1 MLKLL
6 KTLKRVALRVAA
18 MAAPLAIAG
27 VAGAAAASDLQV
39 SAYTWAPNPV
49 ANGARATF
57 TLRATNN
64 GPDPVNDAVVTIA
77 VPSHFSVAAGTFPAY
92 CSLSGA
98 VGGQTLTC
106 AMPPMAG
113 GDASVVFSADATS
126 AGSRT
131 TTASISSLTNVD
143 GNTGND
149 SLTVSPAVREGAD
162 LSVVKDDG
170 EPDNSIPAGGILTYT
185 LQARN
190 AGPDATAA
198 IRVTDNLP
206 AANNFEFISAAGSDW
221 TCNRSGLTVAC
232 NYNGAAL
239 IGDLPPITI
248 KGRVL
253 ATGGTITN
261 NAFAGLTS
269 LLVLDPNTTNDVA
282 TPVVTTI
289 EPGSDLSAEKTMPA
303 TIVLGDSADITL
315 KIRNVG
321 PTTVD
326 GAVIVDQIA
335 PEFEI
340 LTPLPAGCGVAG
352 QAVSCTAGVLTTGQ
366 VQTFV
371 IPVRSLAVTSG
382 GAVNSATVTSPAGIT
397 DPIPDNNTANAGY
410 SIVAPNADLRT
421 RKVKGPN
428 PVEAGEVMTS
438 TITVRNLGP
447 SVLNYDAANP
457 LRIVDTVTADETYV
471 SAAAPWVCSQ
481 AGLEITC
488 ELSGPG
494 SLAVGADAVLSLRTL
509 AGMGADLNLTNTACT
524 AAGALPG
531 DLNGGN
537 NCASAISRSTPN
549 EADLAI
555 VKEVSLSATGPWTQA
570 PALSVPFNTQD
581 FYIRFTV
588 SNLSGQIART
598 VVVTDVL
605 PNFINDAGNGFVTGF
620 NLESASQGAP
630 AYSASNGRI
639 SWTVSD
645 LDVGDSET
653 AIVRISRPVESGLF
667 DNVAVVTSPDTTEDP
682 TTLANN
688 QSTASYDIAPITDIT
703 LNAKTVSPNPAKV
716 GVLATYSIS
725 VRGLGPNPASN
736 VVVEDTIDTTRFELV
751 GQPSTT
757 KGGVT
762 CVKNDATGAI
772 TCPMGTIS
780 RGQTYQISQQV
791 RARFPFGGA
800 TSGFPIDHVNTATVT
815 TSTNETN
822 AANNSVALTHPV
834 LAPTMD
840 LAITKEE
847 PSAEFDPMPFGSEL
861 VYDLRAS
868 NYGPSRAGNVVVTDI
883 PAAPA
888 GYTMALSRFEVNPVG
903 ADGGLTLYTPPAPNC
918 VTVAGGQ
925 IECRL
930 HDSDPSQNFL
940 DEEGQVIFRLFMAVT
955 GAPPTGPMTFSNGAE
970 IVSLEQDNTTVSQ
983 ADSQLAN
990 NTAVQTTTVIPATDL
1005 EVVSKTRVT
1014 PSPVQINQPVEYRIV
1029 VRNNGVSPTTQV
1041 RVSDQLP
1048 WGWTRV
1054 NVAGQYEESFTVAGA
1069 ASVSNMTCSGAN
1081 KITCVLDGDF
1091 PAGMG
1096 DTVTLTLF
1104 AKAAH
1109 PFAGALNTNL
1119 TNTAEI
1125 KPGLDGSG
1133 KEISRDTNPANN
1145 TKTETTQ
1152 VTTSSIKG
1160 TVYRDDNRNDAIDA
1174 NEGMTGVTL
1183 TLSGTDV
1190 FGNAIANRT
1199 TATTAGGAFTF
1210 DRLPAGTYQIVETQP
1225 SGTFDRNETA
1235 GTAGGDVNNAAYGSG
1250 ASSNTISNIVLPA
1263 TTEATGYVFQEVSA
1277 AKVSGYVYRD
1287 LNNNGVREGGSG
1299 ETGFAPAAFA
1309 STPHIRLTGTDYA
1322 GGAVNLTANVN
1333 ATGFYEFASVPPSN
1347 GADAYIVTQLV
1358 QPNGASDGKDANGAL
1373 VIANSSGRTAPE
1385 GFDIGA
1391 VAPGADL
1398 TERNFGELPTSLL
1411 SGMVF
1416 LDPNADAIRSAGE
1429 TTGLAGA
1436 GIRLTGLNDLNE
1448 TIDCL
1453 ITTTATGLYSFPNAA
1468 SATPTCQ
1475 VLRPGVY
1482 ALEITP
1488 AAGLTHTGAFI
1499 GTSGGDSGGQSGANT
1514 AAPGEANKIVA
1525 VIVVTAGSSSINY
1538 DFGASGQGLSGYV
1551 YVDNNDTGVRDAG
1564 EAGIP
1569 GVSVTLSGT
1578 TANGQN
1584 VCDLISCTVTTD
1596 AAGAFILLS
1605 VPGSDATGYTLT
1617 QQAQTAAPLSNYT
1630 DGKDA
1635 AGVVGGVVRGAA
1647 ADDVISGIVLNA
1659 GELGSNYAFGELAG
1673 SLAGLVYVD
1682 GNDDG
1687 VRQAGELGLGG
1698 VEIILSGT
1706 TADGQDICA
1715 WRAALDPSQTCTVTT
1730 KADGSYVFDNLP
1742 KGTYALTETQPSAY
1756 ADGREAAGSAGGSV
1770 NNGVFDG
1777 TAAANT
1783 IGGIAL
1789 GAGVDATDYVFG
1801 ERAVVISGTVFKDP
1815 QRDGVNGGGEPPLA
1829 GVTIELV
1836 QNGVVIATTT
1846 TGPDGTY
1853 TFIDLPAGDYTVREV
1868 QPDGYGSSS
1877 PNEVSVNLTPGQTQ
1891 TVDFA
1896 DTVSSIAGHVFVDS
1910 NNDGVRQA
1918 GEAPIAGVVVT
1929 LTGTDAAGGAVNRTA
1944 TTNASGEW
1952 IIDDLLAGTYVV
1964 VETQPANYS
1973 DGLDSAGS
1981 VGGVVTTPGDQISDI
1996 VLPEAT
2002 DAIDYAFGERG
2013 QGVSGNVYVD
2023 VDLNGVND
2031 GGDRPLANVV
2041 VELRTASG
2049 DLVATTTTG
2058 PDGSYSFGDVPAG
2071 DYVVIETQ
2079 PAGYGEG
2086 PEHPTN
2092 RVPVTVV
2099 TDEKTAPINFGE
2111 RTGSLSGLV
2120 YNDTNN
2126 NGVRDANEPVIG
2138 GVTVVLTGTDARGE
2152 AVTRTVVT
2160 GPDGSYRFTDLPGG
2174 TYTVTETQPDGY
2186 DDGLDTPGT
2195 SGGASDG
2202 GDAITGIVLA
2212 PAAEATGY
2220 LFGERGDEAQIS
2232 GSVWMDSDHDRARGG
2247 GEAPQAGW
2255 TVELFLG
2262 DVLISTTQTGADGGY
2277 AFTGVAP
2284 GSGYGV
2290 RFRHPDNNVVYG
2302 GARPNETGASFVDG
2316 VTSASNA
2323 GGATLKDREL
2333 TGITLTPGAG
2343 VTQQS
2348 LPLDPWGVVY
2358 DAVRRTAIPGAT
2370 VQITGPAGFDPAL
2383 HLLGGTGNVRQ
2394 VTDALGLYQFQL
2406 MASAPAGAYSLSVTP
2421 PNGTYNPN
2429 QPSTIIPPCAGP
2441 LTVNATPDPLLV
2453 STSNGPPPLGT
2464 ADGCLTGVM
2473 TTGYVLSF
2481 NMTPG
2486 VSANI
2491 VNNNIPLDPILEGAI
2506 EVTKTTPIV
2515 NVVRGGLVPYVITAR
2530 NTLAG
2535 TLTGLTLT
2543 DRVPAG
2549 FRYRESSARIDGV
2562 AVEPIQN
2569 GRLLTWNDLTFAA
2582 GETKRL
2588 ELILVVG
2595 SGVVEGEHTNVAFAV
2610 NPIVD
2615 QVISNLAEATVR
2627 MIPDPD
2633 FDCTDI
2639 LGKVFDDRNG
2649 NGVQD
2654 DGEPGL
2660 PGVRLATARGLLITT
2675 DAEGRYHITCPMI
2688 PNEDRGSNF
2697 IVKLDDRTLPTGY
2710 RVTSGN
2716 PETVRL
2722 TRGKFARLN
2731 FGAGLHRVVRLDLNG
2746 EAFDGEALRPEFE
2759 QQFEGL
2765 IATLAERPSVLRL
2778 TYAAQGE
2785 SADLIKDRV
2794 AQVRRRL
2801 QDRWNDERG
2810 RYRLV
2815 IEEET
2820 VVLST
2825 PHEGGVQ

>member
-1 MLKLL
+1 MLNLL
-6 KTLKRVALRVAA
+6 KSFKRLALRAVR
-18 MAAPLAIAG
+18 MAAPLAIVG

-39 SAYTWAPNPV
+39 SSYTWSPNPV

-57 TLRATNN
+57 TVRATNN

-77 VPSHFSVAAGTFPAY
+77 VPSHFSVAAGTFPAD

-98 VGGQTLTC
+98 VGAQTLTC

-113 GDASVVFSADATS
+113 GDASIVFSADAIS

-131 TTASISSLTNVD
+131 TTASISSPTNVD
-143 GNTGND
+143 ANPANN
-149 SLTVSPAVREGAD
+149 SLPVSPAVREGAD
-162 LSVVKDDG
+162 MSVVKDDG
-170 EPDNSIPAGGILTYT
+170 EPDDSIPAGGILTYT
-185 LQARN
+185 LQAKN

-206 AANNFEFISAAGSDW
+206 AASNFEFISAAGSDW
-221 TCNRSGLTVAC
+221 TCNRSGVTVAC

-248 KGRVL
+248 KGKVL

-261 NAFAGLTS
+261 NAFVGLTS
-269 LLVLDPNTTNDVA
+269 PLVLDPNTANDVA
-282 TPVVTTI
+282 TPVVTMI
-289 EPGSDLSAEKTMPA
+289 EPGADLSAQKAMPA
-303 TIVLGDSADITL
+303 TIILGDSADITL
-315 KIRNVG
+315 TIRNAG
-321 PTTVD
+321 PLTVD
-326 GAVIVDQIA
+326 GAVIVDEIA

-340 LTPLPAGCGVAG
+340 LTPLPGGCAAVG
-352 QAVSCTAGVLTTGQ
+352 QTVTCTAGSLSTGQ
-366 VQTFV
+366 TKPFV
-371 IPVRSLAVTSG
+371 ISVRSLAVTSG
-382 GAVNSATVTSPAGIT
+382 SVVNSATVTSPAGIT
-397 DPIPDNNTANAGY
+397 DPIADNNTANASY
-410 SIVAPNADLRT
+410 SIVEPNADLRVS
-421 RKVKGPN
+421 KSKGPN

-447 SVLNYDAANP
+447 SVLTYDAANP
-457 LRIVDTVTADETYV
+457 LRIVDTVTDDESFV
-471 SAAAPWVCSQ
+471 SADAPWTCTWNKP
-481 AGLEITC
+481 EIAC
-488 ELSGPG
+488 ELAGPG
-494 SLAVGADAVLSLRTL
+494 SLAVGADAVLTLKTL
-509 AGMGADLNLTNTACT
+509 AGMGADLNLSNTACT

-531 DLNGGN
+531 DLDAVN
-537 NCASAISRSTPN
+537 NCASATSRSTPN

-555 VKEVSLSATGPWTQA
+555 VKEVSLDPADPDSWTQA
-570 PALSVPFNTQD
+570 GLSVPHDTQQ

-598 VVVTDVL
+598 VVVTDDL
-605 PNFINDAGNGFVTGF
+605 PNFINDNGFVTGF
-620 NLESASQGAP
+620 NLESASKGTP
-630 AYSASNGRI
+630 SYSASNGKI
-639 SWTVSD
+639 SWTLSD
-645 LDVGDSET
+645 LNVGDSET
-653 AIVRISRPVESGLF
+653 AVVRISRPVESGLF
-667 DNVAVVTSPDTTEDP
+667 DNVAEVSSPDTTENP
-682 TTLANN
+682 AALANN
-688 QSTASYDIAPITDIT
+688 TSTASYDIAPITDIT
-703 LNAKTVSPNPAKV
+703 LNAKTISPDPAKV

-725 VRGLGPNPASN
+725 VRGLGPNPAAG
-736 VVVEDTIDTTRFELV
+736 VVVEDTIDPTRFELV

-757 KGGVT
+757 KSGVT
-762 CVKNDATGAI
+762 CVKNDVTGKI
-772 TCPMGTIS
+772 SCPMGTIN

-800 TSGFPIDHVNTATVT
+800 ISGFPINHVNTATVT
-815 TSTNETN
+815 TTTDETD
-822 AANNSVALTHPV
+822 ATNNSVDLTHAV

-868 NYGPSRAGNVVVTDI
+868 NFGPSRAGNVVVTDI
-883 PAAPA
+883 PNPPA
-888 GYTMALSRFEVNPVG
+888 GYTMAMSRFEVNPVG
-903 ADGGLTLYTPPAPNC
+903 ADGGLTLYTPPAPTC
-918 VTVAGGQ
+918 VTVAGGK

-930 HDSDPSQNFL
+930 HASDTTRNYL
-940 DEEGQVIFRLFMAVT
+940 DESSQVIFRLHMAVT
-955 GAPPTGPMTFSNGAE
+955 GAAPTGPMTFSNGAE

-983 ADSQLAN
+983 ADAQLDN
-990 NTAVQTTTVIPATDL
+990 NTAVQTTTVLPSTDL

-1048 WGWTRV
+1048 AGWARV
-1054 NVAGQYEESFTVAGA
+1054 YVAGTYQESVTVAGA

-1091 PAGMG
+1091 PAGAG
-1096 DTVTLTLF
+1096 NTVTLTMF

-1152 VTTSSIKG
+1152 VAQSSIAG
-1160 TVYRDDNRNDAIDA
+1160 TVYRDDDRDDVIDTG
-1174 NEGMTGVTL
+1174 EGMADVRL
-1183 TLSGTDV
+1183 TLSGTDA
-1190 FGNAIANRT
+1190 FGNAISRT
-1199 TATTAGGAFTF
+1199 TDTVAGGVFTF
-1210 DRLPAGTYQIVETQP
+1210 DRLPAGAYQIVETQP
-1225 SGTFDRNETA
+1225 AGTFDRNETA
-1235 GTAGGDVNNAAYGSG
+1235 GSAGGTVNNAAYGSG
-1250 ASSNTISNIVLPA
+1250 APTNTIANIALPA
-1263 TTEATGYVFQEVSA
+1263 ATAATGYVFQEVSA

-1287 LNNNGVREGGSG
+1287 LNNNGLREAGAG
-1299 ETGFAPAAFA
+1299 ETGFAASAFA

-1322 GGAVNLTANVN
+1322 GGAVNLTDNVN
-1333 ATGFYEFASVPPSN
+1333 GSGFYEFASVPPSN
-1347 GADAYIVTQLV
+1347 GTAYTVTQLV
-1358 QPNGASDGKDANGAL
+1358 QPIGASDGKDANGAA
-1373 VIANSSGRTAPE
+1373 VIPNSSGRAAPE

-1398 TERNFGELPTSLL
+1398 TERNFGELPTSTL

-1416 LDPNADAIRSAGE
+1416 LDPNADAVRGAGE
-1429 TTGLAGA
+1429 TTGLSGA
-1436 GIRLTGLNDLNE
+1436 GVRLTGLNDLNE

-1453 ITTTATGLYSFPNAA
+1453 ITTTATGLYSFPIAG
-1468 SATPTCQ
+1468 SATPSCQ

-1499 GTSGGDSGGQSGANT
+1499 GSSGGDSGSQSGADT
-1514 AAPGEANKIVA
+1514 AAPGAGNTTVTAIA
-1525 VIVVTAGSSSINY
+1525 VVAGSSSSNY

-1551 YVDNNDTGVRDAG
+1551 YVDSNDTGVRDAS

-1578 TANGQN
+1578 TANGQD
-1584 VCDLISCTVTTD
+1584 VCTLINCTAVTD
-1596 AAGAFILLS
+1596 AAGAFMLLS

-1617 QQAQTAAPLSNYT
+1617 QQSQTAAPLSNYS

-1635 AGVVGGVVRGAA
+1635 AGLVGGVVRGTAA
-1647 ADDVISGIVLNA
+1647 NDVISGIVLNT

-1687 VRQAGELGLGG
+1687 VRQPTEPGLDGI
-1698 VEIILSGT
+1698 VITLSGT

-1715 WRAALDPSQTCTVTT
+1715 WRAALDPSLTCTVTT
-1730 KADGSYVFDNLP
+1730 KADGTYGFDNLP

-1770 NNGVFDG
+1770 NNGVFDS
-1777 TAAANT
+1777 TAAANAIT
-1783 IGGIAL
+1783 AINL
-1789 GAGVDATDYVFG
+1789 EAGENGTDYVFG

-1846 TGPDGTY
+1846 TGPDGSY
-1853 TFIDLPAGDYTVREV
+1853 SFIDLPAGDYTVREV

-1910 NNDGVRQA
+1910 NNDGVRQP
-1918 GEAPIAGVVVT
+1918 GEAPIAGVLVT
-1929 LTGTDAAGGAVNRTA
+1929 LTGTDAAGGAVTRTA

-1952 IIDDLLAGTYVV
+1952 VIDDLLAGTYVV
-1964 VETQPANYS
+1964 AETQPANYS

-1981 VGGVVTTPGDQISDI
+1981 AGGDMATPGDRISNI
-1996 VLPEAT
+1996 VLPVAT

-2023 VDLNGVND
+2023 VDLNGQND
-2031 GGDRPLANVV
+2031 GDDRPLANVV

-2195 SGGASDG
+2195 SGGVSDG
-2202 GDAITGIVLA
+2202 GDAITGIILA
-2212 PAAEATGY
+2212 PAADVTGY

-2262 DVLISTTQTGADGGY
+2262 DVLISTTRTGADGGY

-2290 RFRHPDNNVVYG
+2290 RFRHPDNNAVYG
-2302 GARPNETGASFVDG
+2302 GGRPNETGASFVDG

-2323 GGATLKDREL
+2323 GGATLKAREL

-2358 DAVRRTAIPGAT
+2358 DSVRRTAIPGAT

-2394 VTDALGLYQFQL
+2394 ITDALGMYQFQL

-2464 ADGCLTGVM
+2464 AEGCLTGVM
-2473 TTGYVLSF
+2473 TTGYVLNF
-2481 NMTPG
+2481 NLTPG
-2486 VSANI
+2486 VSANV

-2506 EVTKTTPIV
+2506 EVTKTTPMV

-2731 FGAGLHRVVRLDLNG
+2731 FGASLHRVVRLDLNG
-2746 EAFDGEALRPEFE
+2746 EAFDGEVLREEFE

-2778 TYAAQGE
+2778 AYASQGE

-2815 IEEET
+2815 VEEET

>member
-1 MLKLL
+1 MLNLL
-6 KTLKRVALRVAA
+6 KSLQRLALRVARLS
-18 MAAPLAIAG
+18 APLVVVGVAG
-27 VAGAAAASDLQV
+27 VAAAADLQV
-39 SAYTWAPNPV
+39 SSYSWEPDPV
-49 ANGARATF
+49 ANGAQADF
-57 TLRATNN
+57 TIRVSNN
-64 GPDPVNDAVVTIA
+64 DLDLISDAVVTVA
-77 VPSHFSVAAGTFPAY
+77 VPANFTVLAASLPAY
-92 CSLSGA
+92 CTLSGA
-98 VGGQTLTC
+98 PGGQTLKC
-106 AMPPMAG
+106 DLPALPG
-113 GDASVVFSADATS
+113 GDFNIRYSGTAT
-126 AGSRT
+126 ATGSRSS
-131 TTASISSLTNVD
+131 TATISSATNVD
-143 GNTGND
+143 LNPGND
-149 SLTVSPAVREGAD
+149 SLTVAPAVQSGAD
-162 LSVVKDDG
+162 LSVAKTDN
-170 EPDNSIPAGGILTYT
+170 EPDHSIPGGGILTYT
-185 LQARN
+185 LTALN

-198 IRVTDNLP
+198 IRLTDNLP
-206 AANNFEFISAAGSDW
+206 AASDFDFISAAGSDW
-221 TCNRSGLTVAC
+221 TCAHVAATVVC
-232 NYNGAAL
+232 NYGGTALTGA
-239 IGDLPPITI
+239 LPPITI

-253 ATGGTITN
+253 ASGGTITN
-261 NAFAGLTS
+261 NAFVGLTS
-269 LLVLDPNTTNDVA
+269 PTVLDPDGSNNAAV
-282 TPVVTTI
+282 PVVTTI
-289 EPGSDLSAEKTMPA
+289 EPGADLAAGKAMPA
-303 TIVLGDSADITL
+303 TIIQGDDVDIELT
-315 KIRNVG
+315 IRNTG
-321 PTTVD
+321 PLTVA
-326 GAVIVDQIA
+326 GAVIVDTIA

-340 LTPLPAGCGVAG
+340 LTPLPAGCLASG
-352 QAVSCTAGVLTTGQ
+352 QTVSCTANSLSTGQ
-366 VQTFV
+366 TQMFPIRVT
-371 IPVRSLAVTSG
+371 AVAPTAG
-382 GAVNSATVTSPAGIT
+382 NAINSATVTAPAGVT
-397 DPIPDNNTANAGY
+397 DPTVDNNTANTSY
-410 SIVAPNADLRT
+410 RIVEPNSDLRT

-428 PVEAGEVMTS
+428 PVEAGQEMTS
-438 TITVRNLGP
+438 TITIRNLGP
-447 SVLNYDAANP
+447 SILNYDAANP

-471 SAAAPWVCSQ
+471 SAAAPWACAQV
-481 AGLEITC
+481 GLEITC
-488 ELSGPG
+488 ELVGPG
-494 SLAVGADAVLSLRTL
+494 SLAVGADAVLSLKTV
-509 AGMGADLNLTNTACT
+509 AGAGIDLSLTNTACT
-524 AAGALPG
+524 AFGALPG
-531 DLNGGN
+531 DLNAAN
-537 NCASAISRSTPN
+537 NCASATSRSTPN
-549 EADLAI
+549 EADLEI
-555 VKEVSLSATGPWTQA
+555 VKEVSLDSAGPWTQT
-570 PALSVPFNTQD
+570 PALAITTD
-581 FYIRFTV
+581 DAAFYLRFTV
-588 SNLSGQIART
+588 RNLGGDTART
-598 VVVTDVL
+598 VVVTDDL
-605 PNFINDAGNGFVTGF
+605 PNFINDAANGFTTGF
-620 NLESASQGAP
+620 VVESASQGTP

-639 SWTVSD
+639 SWTVTD
-645 LDVGDSET
+645 LAAGDAET
-653 AIVRISRPVESGLF
+653 AIVRINRPVESGAF
-667 DNVAVVTSPDTTEDP
+667 DNTAEVMSPDTTEFN
-682 TTLANN
+682 LANN
-688 QSTASYDIAPITDIT
+688 RSTASYDIAPITDIT
-703 LNAKTVSPNPAKV
+703 LNAKSISPNPAQV
-716 GVLATYSIS
+716 GVVATYTIG
-725 VRGLGPNPASN
+725 VRGLGPNPAAS
-736 VVVEDTIDTTRFELV
+736 VVVTDVIDPARFELV
-751 GQPSTT
+751 GQPTTT
-757 KGGVT
+757 KGGAT
-762 CVKNDATGAI
+762 CTRTDATGTISCA
-772 TCPMGTIS
+772 MGTIN
-780 RGQTYQISQQV
+780 RGQTYQINQQV

-800 TSGFPIDHVNTATVT
+800 TNGFPFDHTNTATVT
-815 TSTNETN
+815 TSTTETN
-822 AANNSVALTHPV
+822 GANNSVGLTHQV
-834 LAPTMD
+834 IAPAMD

-847 PSAEFDPMPFGSEL
+847 PSAAYDPMPFGSGL

-868 NYGPSRAGNVVVTDI
+868 NFGPSRAGNVVITDI
-883 PAAPA
+883 PAPPA
-888 GYTMALSRFEVNPVG
+888 GYAMALDRIEVNPVG
-903 ADGGLTLYTPPAPNC
+903 ANGGLTLYTPPSPAC
-918 VTVAGGQ
+918 VTVAGGR

-930 HDSDPSQNFL
+930 HSSDPALNYL
-940 DEEGQVIFRLFMAVT
+940 DERHQVVFRLFMTAT
-955 GAPPTGPMTFSNGAE
+955 GAAPTNSMTFSNGAQ
-970 IVSLEQDNTTVSQ
+970 IVSLEQDNTTVNQ
-983 ADSQLAN
+983 ADGELAN
-990 NTAVQTTTVIPATDL
+990 NSAIQTTTVIPATDL
-1005 EVVSKTRVT
+1005 EVVSKTRIT
-1014 PSPVQINQPVEYRIV
+1014 PSPVQINQPVQYSVV
-1029 VRNNGVSPTTQV
+1029 VRNNGVSPTTQM
-1041 RVSDQLP
+1041 RVTDALP
-1048 WGWTRV
+1048 AGWTRV
-1054 NVAGQYEESFTVAGA
+1054 ATGETFSVSGA
-1069 ASVSNMTCSGAN
+1069 ALVTAMTCSGTSS
-1081 KITCVLDGDF
+1081 ILCILDGDF
-1091 PAGMG
+1091 PAGAG
-1096 DTVTLTLF
+1096 NTVTLTLF
-1104 AKAAH
+1104 ARAAH
-1109 PFAGALNTNL
+1109 PFAGALDTDL
-1119 TNTAEI
+1119 TNTASI
-1125 KPGLDGSG
+1125 APGRDGAG

-1199 TATTAGGAFTF
+1199 TTTTAGGVFTF

-1235 GTAGGDVNNAAYGSG
+1235 GTAGGTVNNAAYGSG

-1333 ATGFYEFASVPPSN
+1333 ASGFYEFASVPPSN
-1347 GADAYIVTQLV
+1347 GADAYTVTQLV

-1499 GTSGGDSGGQSGANT
+1499 GTSGGDSGGQSGADT
-1514 AAPGEANKIVA
+1514 AAPGEANTTVTA
-1525 VIVVTAGSSSINY
+1525 IVVTAGSSSINY

-1569 GVSVTLSGT
+1569 GVRITLSGV
-1578 TANGQN
+1578 TANGQD
-1584 VCDLISCTVTTD
+1584 VCVLTNCTATTD
-1596 AAGAFILLS
+1596 AAGAFIFLS

-1647 ADDVISGIVLNA
+1647 ANDVISGIVLNT

-1687 VRQAGELGLGG
+1687 VRQAGEIGLGG
-1698 VEIILSGT
+1698 VEITLSGT

-1730 KADGSYVFDNLP
+1730 RADGSYVFDNLP
-1742 KGTYALTETQPSAY
+1742 KGTYALTEIQPSAY
-1756 ADGREAAGSAGGSV
+1756 ADGREAAGSAGGAV

-1815 QRDGVNGGGEPPLA
+1815 QRDGVNGGGEPPLG

-1877 PNEVSVNLTPGQTQ
+1877 PNEVSVNLTPGQIQ

-1918 GEAPIAGVVVT
+1918 GEAPIAGVLVT
-1929 LTGTDAAGGAVNRTA
+1929 LTGTDAAGDPVTRTA

-1952 IIDDLLAGTYVV
+1952 VIDDLLAGTYVL
-1964 VETQPANYS
+1964 VETQPTNYS

-1981 VGGVVTTPGDQISDI
+1981 VGGVVTTPGDQISGI

-2013 QGVSGNVYVD
+2013 QGVSGHIYVD
-2023 VDLNGVND
+2023 VDLNGQND

-2152 AVTRTVVT
+2152 AVTRSVVT

-2212 PAAEATGY
+2212 PAAEAMGY

-2290 RFRHPDNNVVYG
+2290 RFRHPDNNAVYG
-2302 GARPNETGASFVDG
+2302 GARPNETGAAFTDG

-2383 HLLGGTGNVRQ
+2383 HLLGGAGNARQ
-2394 VTDALGLYQFQL
+2394 ITDALGLYQFQL
-2406 MASAPAGAYSLSVTP
+2406 TASAPAGAYSLSVTP

-2441 LTVNATPDPLLV
+2441 LTVNATPDPLLI

-2473 TTGYVLSF
+2473 TTGYVL
-2481 NMTPG
+2481 NLNLTPG
-2486 VSANI
+2486 VSANV

-2506 EVTKTTPIV
+2506 EVTKTTPMV

-2595 SGVVEGEHTNVAFAV
+2595 SGVVEGEHTNVAYAV

-2731 FGAGLHRVVRLDLNG
+2731 FGASLHRVVRLDLNG
-2746 EAFDGEALRPEFE
+2746 EAFDGEVLREAFE

-2778 TYAAQGE
+2778 AYAAQGE

>member
-6 KTLKRVALRVAA
+6 KTLKRVALRAAA
-18 MAAPLAIAG
+18 MAAPLAIVG
-27 VAGAAAASDLQV
+27 MAGAAAASDLQV
-39 SAYTWAPNPV
+39 SAYTWSPNPV

-57 TLRATNN
+57 TVRTTNN
-64 GPDPVNDAVVTIA
+64 GPDPVEDAVVTIA
-77 VPSHFSVAAGTFPAY
+77 VPSHFSVATGTFPAY

-98 VGGQTLTC
+98 VGAQTLTC
-106 AMPPMAG
+106 AMPAMGG
-113 GDASVVFSADATS
+113 GDASIVFSADAIS
-126 AGSRT
+126 AGSQT
-131 TTASISSLTNVD
+131 TTAGISSPTNVD
-143 GNTGND
+143 ANPANN
-149 SLTVSPAVREGAD
+149 SLPVSPAVREGAD

-170 EPDNSIPAGGILTYT
+170 EPDDSIPAGGILTYT
-185 LQARN
+185 LNARN

-206 AANNFEFISAAGSDW
+206 ALSNFEFISAAGGDW
-221 TCNRSGLTVAC
+221 TCSRSGVTVTC

-248 KGRVL
+248 KGKVL

-261 NAFAGLTS
+261 NAFVGLTS
-269 LLVLDPNTTNDVA
+269 PLVLDPDTTNDVA
-282 TPVVTTI
+282 PPVVTTI
-289 EPGSDLSAEKTMPA
+289 EPGADLAAQKAMPP
-303 TIVLGDSADITL
+303 TIILGDNADITL
-315 KIRNVG
+315 TIRNTG
-321 PTTVD
+321 PLAVD

-352 QAVSCTAGVLTTGQ
+352 QAVTCTAGVLTTGQ
-366 VQTFV
+366 SQNFV

-382 GAVNSATVTSPAGIT
+382 SVVNSATVTSPAGIT
-397 DPIPDNNTANAGY
+397 DPIADNNTANASY

-421 RKVKGPN
+421 RKSKGPN

-447 SVLNYDAANP
+447 SVLTYDAANP
-457 LRIVDTVTADETYV
+457 LRVVDTVTADETYV
-471 SAAAPWVCSQ
+471 SADAPWACSQ
-481 AGLEITC
+481 VGLEITC
-488 ELSGPG
+488 ELAGPG
-494 SLAVGADAVLSLRTL
+494 SLAVGADVVLSLKTQ
-509 AGMGADLNLTNTACT
+509 AGTGADLNLSNTACT

-531 DLNGGN
+531 DLADGN
-537 NCASAISRSTPN
+537 NCASATSRSTPN

-555 VKEVSLSATGPWTQA
+555 VKEVSLNAAGPWTQT
-570 PALSVPFNTQD
+570 PALAVPHDTQQ
-581 FYIRFTV
+581 FYVRFTV

-598 VVVTDVL
+598 VVVTDDL

-620 NLESASQGAP
+620 NLESASKGAA
-630 AYSASNGRI
+630 AYTSSNGRI
-639 SWTVSD
+639 RWTLSD
-645 LDVGDSET
+645 LNVGDSET

-667 DNVAVVTSPDTTEDP
+667 NNVAEVSSPDTTEAN
-682 TTLANN
+682 LANN
-688 QSTASYDIAPITDIT
+688 TSTAGYDIAPITDIT

-716 GVLATYSIS
+716 SVLATYSIS

-736 VVVEDTIDTTRFELV
+736 VVVEDTIDPARFELV
-751 GQPSTT
+751 GPPSTT
-757 KGGVT
+757 KSGVT
-762 CVKNDATGAI
+762 CVKNDATGKI
-772 TCPMGTIS
+772 TCPMGVIN

-822 AANNSVALTHPV
+822 ATNNSVVLTHPV

-868 NYGPSRAGNVVVTDI
+868 NFGPSRAGNVVVTDI
-883 PAAPA
+883 PNPPA
-888 GYTMALSRFEVNPVG
+888 GYTMALSSYEVNPVG
-903 ADGGLTLYTPPAPNC
+903 ADSGLTLYTPPAPSC
-918 VTVAGGQ
+918 VTVAGGR

-930 HDSDPSQNFL
+930 HGGDTSRNYL
-940 DEEGQVIFRLFMAVT
+940 DESRQVIFRLHMSVA
-955 GAPPTGPMTFSNGAE
+955 GAAPTGPMTFSNGAE

-983 ADSQLAN
+983 ADAQLAN
-990 NTAVQTTTVIPATDL
+990 NTAVQTTTVLPSTDL

-1014 PSPVQINQPVEYRIV
+1014 ASPVQINQPVEYRIV
-1029 VRNNGVSPTTQV
+1029 VRNNGVSPTTRV

-1048 WGWTRV
+1048 AGWTRV
-1054 NVAGQYEESFTVAGA
+1054 HVAGQYEESFTVAGA
-1069 ASVSNMTCSGAN
+1069 ASVATMTCSGAN

-1091 PAGMG
+1091 PAGAG
-1096 DTVTLTLF
+1096 NTVTLTMF
-1104 AKAAH
+1104 AKAAY

-1125 KPGLDGSG
+1125 KPGLDGSN
-1133 KEISRDTNPANN
+1133 KEISRDTNPTNN

-1152 VTTSSIKG
+1152 VTQSSIAGK
-1160 TVYRDDNRNDAIDA
+1160 VYRDDNRNDVIDA
-1174 NEGMTGVTL
+1174 NEGMVGVTL

-1199 TATTAGGAFTF
+1199 ATTAAGGVFTF
-1210 DRLPAGTYQIVETQP
+1210 DRLPAGTYQLVETQP

-1235 GTAGGDVNNAAYGSG
+1235 GSEGGDVNNLAYGSG
-1250 ASSNTISNIVLPA
+1250 VATNTISNIVLPTGTA
-1263 TTEATGYVFQEVSA
+1263 ATGYVFQEVA
-1277 AKVSGYVYRD
+1277 AARVSGYVYRD
-1287 LNNNGVREGGSG
+1287 LNNNGLREAG
-1299 ETGFAPAAFA
+1299 ETGFAAADFA
-1309 STPHIRLTGTDYA
+1309 STPHVRLTGVDY
-1322 GGAVNLTANVN
+1322 GGTAVNLTASVD
-1333 ATGFYEFASVPPSN
+1333 ADGFYEFASVPPSN
-1347 GADAYIVTQLV
+1347 GAAYRVTQLV
-1358 QPNGASDGKDANGAL
+1358 QPNGASDGKDANGG
-1373 VIANSSGRTAPE
+1373 VVVANSSGRTAPE
-1385 GFDIGA
+1385 GFDIGT
-1391 VAPGADL
+1391 VAPAADL
-1398 TERNFGELPTSLL
+1398 TERNFGELPTSSL

-1416 LDPNADAIRSAGE
+1416 LDPNADAIRGAGE

-1436 GIRLTGLNDLNE
+1436 GIRLTGLNDMNE
-1448 TIDCL
+1448 TVDCL
-1453 ITTTATGLYSFPNAA
+1453 ITTTATGLYSFPIAGLAA
-1468 SATPTCQ
+1468 PACQ
-1475 VLRPGVY
+1475 VLRPGIY

-1499 GTSGGDSGGQSGANT
+1499 GSAGGEAGGQSGADT
-1514 AAPGEANKIVA
+1514 AAPGAGNTIVA
-1525 VIVVTAGSSSINY
+1525 VIVVTAGSTSLNY
-1538 DFGASGQGLSGYV
+1538 DFGATGQGLSGYV
-1551 YVDNNDTGVRDAG
+1551 YVDADDSGVRSPNEVGIAG
-1564 EAGIP
+1564 VE
-1569 GVSVTLSGT
+1569 VTLSGT

-1584 VCDLISCTVTTD
+1584 VCDLTDCTATTD
-1596 AAGAFILLS
+1596 AAGAFIFLS
-1605 VPGSDATGYTLT
+1605 VPGSDAAGYTLT
-1617 QQAQTAAPLSNYT
+1617 EQAQTLAPLTNFG

-1635 AGVVGGVVRGAA
+1635 AGQVGGVVVGAA
-1647 ADDVISGIVLNA
+1647 ANDVISGIVLGA
-1659 GELGSNYAFGELAG
+1659 RELGSNYAFGERAG
-1673 SLAGLVYVD
+1673 SLAGLVYID

-1687 VRQAGELGLGG
+1687 ARQAGELGLGG

-1730 KADGSYVFDNLP
+1730 KADGSYIFDNLP
-1742 KGTYALTETQPSAY
+1742 KGTYALTETQPGAY
-1756 ADGREAAGSAGGSV
+1756 ADGRETAGSASGTV
-1770 NNGVFDG
+1770 NNGLFDG
-1777 TAAANT
+1777 SAAANT
-1783 IGGIAL
+1783 ISNIVL
-1789 GAGVDATDYVFG
+1789 GAGVAGTDYVFG

-1846 TGPDGTY
+1846 TGPDGAY
-1853 TFIDLPAGDYTVREV
+1853 SFIDLPAGDYTVREV

-1910 NNDGVRQA
+1910 NNDGVRQP
-1918 GEAPIAGVVVT
+1918 GEAPIAGVLVT
-1929 LTGTDAAGGAVNRTA
+1929 LSGTDAAGGAVNRTA
-1944 TTNASGEW
+1944 TTNPSGEW
-1952 IIDDLLAGTYVV
+1952 VIDDLLAGTYVV

-1973 DGLDSAGS
+1973 DGPDSAGS
-1981 VGGVVTTPGDQISDI
+1981 VGGDVTTPGDRISNI

-2002 DAIDYAFGERG
+2002 DATDYAFGERG

-2031 GGDRPLANVV
+2031 GGDRPLANVT

-2138 GVTVVLTGTDARGE
+2138 GVTVILTGTDARGE
-2152 AVTRTVVT
+2152 AVTRSVVT

-2220 LFGERGDEAQIS
+2220 LFGERGADAAIS
-2232 GSVWMDSDHDRARGG
+2232 GSVWMDTDHDRARGG

-2255 TVELFLG
+2255 TAELFLN
-2262 DVLISTTQTGADGGY
+2262 DVLMDTVRTGVDGGY

-2290 RFRHPDNNVVYG
+2290 RFRHPDNNAVYG
-2302 GARPNETGASFVDG
+2302 GARPNETGAAFVDG
-2316 VTSASNA
+2316 VISGSNA
-2323 GGATLKDREL
+2323 GGATLTEREL
-2333 TGITLTPGAG
+2333 TGITLKPGAT

-2358 DAVRRTAIPGAT
+2358 DSVRRTAIPGAT

-2383 HLLGGTGNVRQ
+2383 HLLGGAGNARQ
-2394 VTDALGLYQFQL
+2394 ITDAQGLYQFQL
-2406 MASAPAGAYSLSVTP
+2406 TASAPAGAYSLSVTP

-2506 EVTKTTPIV
+2506 EVTKTTPMV

-2535 TLTGLTLT
+2535 TLTGLTLM

-2746 EAFDGEALRPEFE
+2746 AAFDGEALREEFE

-2778 TYAAQGE
+2778 AYASRGE
-2785 SADLIKDRV
+2785 DADLIKDRV

-2815 IEEET
+2815 VEEET

>member
-6 KTLKRVALRVAA
+6 KSLHRMALRTVRL
-18 MAAPLAIAG
+18 AAPLVIAG
-27 VAGAAAASDLQV
+27 AAGAAAAADLQV
-39 SAYTWAPNPV
+39 SDYTWAPDPV
-49 ANGARATF
+49 ANGAKAAFSIRIA
-57 TLRATNN
+57 NN
-64 GPDPVNDAVVTIA
+64 GPEAVDDAVVTIV
-77 VPSHFSVAAGTFPAY
+77 VPSHFNVRAGSLPSYCALAGPAGT
-92 CSLSGA
+92 
-98 VGGQTLTC
+98 QTLTC
-106 AMPPMAG
+106 ALPSLAG
-113 GDASVVFSADATS
+113 GDFSFGYEADAIST
-126 AGSRT
+126 GSEN
-131 TTASISSLTNVD
+131 TTATISSPTNTD
-143 GNTGND
+143 ANPAND
-149 SLTVSPAVREGAD
+149 SLTVAPAVQSGAD

-170 EPDNSIPAGGILTYT
+170 QPDNSIPGGGILAYT
-185 LQARN
+185 LRVNN
-190 AGPDATAA
+190 AGPDATSA

-206 AANNFEFISAAGSDW
+206 GAIDFEFASAVGSQWTCSHAAG
-221 TCNRSGLTVAC
+221 VVVC
-232 NYNGAAL
+232 NYGGPPVIGA
-239 IGDLPPITI
+239 LPPVTVT
-248 KGRVL
+248 GRVL
-253 ATGGTITN
+253 AIGGTLTN
-261 NAFAGLTS
+261 NAFVGLS
-269 LLVLDPNTTNDVA
+269 SPMVLDPRPENDTA
-282 TPVVTTI
+282 DPVVTQI
-289 EPGSDLSAEKTMPA
+289 EPGADLEARKTMPA
-303 TIVLGDSADITL
+303 TIIQGDSAAITL
-315 KIRNVG
+315 TIRNTG
-321 PTTVD
+321 PLTVA
-326 GAVIVDQIA
+326 GAVIVDEIA
-335 PEFEI
+335 PEFA
-340 LTPLPAGCGVAG
+340 LGALPAGCAAVG
-352 QAVSCTAGVLTTGQ
+352 QTVTCTAGSLSIGQ
-366 VQTFV
+366 NQNFI
-371 IPVRSLAVTSG
+371 IPVTAIAPTAGVV
-382 GAVNSATVTSPAGIT
+382 VNSAKVTAPAGVT
-397 DPIPDNNTANAGY
+397 DPTPANDTASANYRIAEPSSDL
-410 SIVAPNADLRT
+410 SI
-421 RKVKGPN
+421 RKTKGPN
-428 PVEAGEVMTS
+428 PVSAGQVMTS
-438 TITVRNLGP
+438 TITVRNNGP
-447 SVLNYDAANP
+447 SVLTYDAANP
-457 LRIVDTVTADETYV
+457 LRVVDTVTTDEAYESV
-471 SAAAPWVCSQ
+471 AAPWTCSQ

-488 ELSGPG
+488 ELAGPG
-494 SLAVGADAVLSLRTL
+494 TLAVGQDIALSLKTR
-509 AGMGADLNLTNTACT
+509 AGAGIDLNLTNRACT
-524 AAGALPG
+524 GVSGGSGATPGDINAANDCAAAG
-531 DLNGGN
+531 
-537 NCASAISRSTPN
+537 SRSTPN
-549 EADLAI
+549 AADLEI
-555 VKEVSLSATGPWTQA
+555 VKEVSLSPAGPWTQT
-570 PALSVPFNTQD
+570 PALPVGVAD
-581 FYIRFTV
+581 AAFYIRFTV
-588 SNLSGQIART
+588 SNKGGDTART
-598 VVVTDVL
+598 VVVTDNL
-605 PNFINDAGNGFVTGF
+605 PNFINYNKDGQSFVTGF
-620 NLESASQGAP
+620 GVESATQGTP
-630 AYSASNGRI
+630 SYTASNGRI
-639 SWTVSD
+639 GWTVSN
-645 LDVGDSET
+645 LTAGASET
-653 AIVRISRPVESGLF
+653 AVVRIGRPVESGAF
-667 DNVAVVTSPDTTEDP
+667 DNEASVASPDTTE
-682 TTLANN
+682 TNGANN
-688 QSTASYDIAPITDIT
+688 RSTASYTIAAITDIA
-703 LNAKTVSPNPAKV
+703 LSSKTIAPDPAMV
-716 GVLATYSIS
+716 GVLATYTIS
-725 VRGLGPNPASN
+725 VSGIGPNPASD
-736 VVVEDTIDTTRFELV
+736 VIVTDTIDPARFELV
-751 GQPSTT
+751 GEPSST
-757 KGGVT
+757 KPGAT
-762 CVKNDATGAI
+762 CTKTAATGLVR
-772 TCPMGTIS
+772 CEMGQFA
-780 RGQTYQISQQV
+780 RGQAYQISQTV

-800 TSGFPIDHVNTATVT
+800 SDGFPISHVNSANVT
-815 TSTNETN
+815 TTTHEPNQS
-822 AANNSVALTHPV
+822 NNSVDRPHDV
-834 LAPTMD
+834 NAPTMD
-840 LAITKEE
+840 LAITKQE
-847 PSAEFDPMPFGSEL
+847 PSADFDPMPFGSEL

-868 NYGPSRAGNVVVTDI
+868 NFGPSRASNVVITDI
-883 PAAPA
+883 PAPPT
-888 GYTMALSRFEVNPVG
+888 GYTMSLSRFEVNKV
-903 ADGGLTLYTPPAPNC
+903 AANSGLALYSPPAPSC
-918 VTVAGGQ
+918 VTIGAQ

-930 HDSDPSQNFL
+930 HESDPEQNYL
-940 DEEGQVIFRLFMAVT
+940 EDRHQVIFRLYMAVT
-955 GAPPTGPMTFSNGAE
+955 GAAPTGPMTFSNGAR
-970 IVSLEQDNTTVSQ
+970 IVSLEQDNTTVNK
-983 ADSQLAN
+983 ADGQLAN
-990 NTAVQTTTVIPATDL
+990 NTAVQTTTVLPSTDL

-1029 VRNNGVSPTTQV
+1029 VRNNGVSPTTQL

-1048 WGWTRV
+1048 SGWTHV
-1054 NVAGQYEESFTVAGA
+1054 NVAGEFEDSVVASGATTV
-1069 ASVSNMTCSGAN
+1069 SSMTCSGTN
-1081 KITCVLDGDF
+1081 RISCVLEGAFPGNGDLI
-1091 PAGMG
+1091 
-1096 DTVTLTLF
+1096 TLTLH
-1104 AKAAH
+1104 ARATY
-1109 PFAGALNTNL
+1109 PFNGALNTNL

-1125 KPGLDGSG
+1125 RPGLDGLG
-1133 KEISRDTNPANN
+1133 KEISRDTDGSNN
-1145 TKTETTQ
+1145 SKTETTQ
-1152 VTTSSIKG
+1152 VVQSSIAG
-1160 TVYRDDNRNDAIDA
+1160 TVYRDDNRNDAIEA
-1174 NEGMTGVTL
+1174 GEGMTGVRL
-1183 TLSGTDV
+1183 TLSGADM
-1190 FGNAIANRT
+1190 FGNTIADRT
-1199 TATTAGGAFTF
+1199 TDTTAGGAFVF

-1225 SGTFDRNETA
+1225 IATFDRNETS
-1235 GTAGGDVNNAAYGSG
+1235 GSAGGIVNNAAYGSG
-1250 ASSNTISNIVLPA
+1250 EATNRISGISLPA
-1263 TTEATGYVFQEVSA
+1263 DTAATGYIFQEVGA

-1287 LNNNGVREGGSG
+1287 LNNNGLREAG
-1299 ETGFAPAAFA
+1299 ETGFAASDFAAA
-1309 STPHIRLTGTDYA
+1309 PHLRLTGTDY
-1322 GGAVNLTANVN
+1322 GGAAVNLTASVDG
-1333 ATGFYEFASVPPSN
+1333 TGLYEFASVPPSN
-1347 GADAYIVTQLV
+1347 GTAYTVTQLV
-1358 QPNGASDGKDANGAL
+1358 QPNGASDGKDANDAA
-1373 VIANSSGRTAPE
+1373 VVASSSGRAAPE
-1385 GFDIGA
+1385 GFDIGD

-1416 LDPNADAIRSAGE
+1416 LDPNADAVRSAGE
-1429 TTGLAGA
+1429 TTGLSGA

-1453 ITTTATGLYSFPNAA
+1453 VTTTATGLYSFPNAS
-1468 SATPTCQ
+1468 SAAPTCQ

-1514 AAPGEANKIVA
+1514 AAPGAANKIVG
-1525 VIVVTAGSSSINY
+1525 VIVVTAGSSSLNY
-1538 DFGASGQGLSGYV
+1538 DFGATGQGLSGYV
-1551 YVDNNDTGVRDAG
+1551 YVDADDSGVRSAD
-1564 EAGIP
+1564 EVGIS
-1569 GVSVTLSGT
+1569 GVKVTLSGT

-1584 VCDLISCTVTTD
+1584 VCDLTNCTATTD
-1596 AAGAFILLS
+1596 AAGAFIFLS
-1605 VPGSDATGYTLT
+1605 VPGSDAAGYTLT
-1617 QQAQTAAPLSNYT
+1617 EQAQTLAPLSNFG
-1630 DGKDA
+1630 DGRDA
-1635 AGVVGGVVRGAA
+1635 AGLVGGVAIGAA
-1647 ADDVISGIVLNA
+1647 ANDVISGIVLGA

-1673 SLAGLVYVD
+1673 SLAGLVFVD

-1687 VRQAGELGLGG
+1687 AWQSGETGLSG
-1698 VEIILSGT
+1698 VEVTLSGQ

-1730 KADGSYVFDNLP
+1730 QADGSYIFDNLP
-1742 KGTYALTETQPSAY
+1742 KGTYALTETQPGAY

-1777 TAAANT
+1777 TAAANI

-1929 LTGTDAAGGAVNRTA
+1929 LTGTDAAGGAVNRTT

-1952 IIDDLLAGTYVV
+1952 IIDDLLAGTYGV

-1981 VGGVVTTPGDQISDI
+1981 VGGVVTTPGDQISGI

-2092 RVPVTVV
+2092 RVPVSVV

-2138 GVTVVLTGTDARGE
+2138 GIAVVLTGTDARGE
-2152 AVTRTVVT
+2152 AVTRTTIT

-2290 RFRHPDNNVVYG
+2290 RFRHPDNNAVYG

-2383 HLLGGTGNVRQ
+2383 HLLGGAGDARQ
-2394 VTDALGLYQFQL
+2394 ITDALGLYQFQL
-2406 MASAPAGAYSLSVTP
+2406 TASAPAGAYSLSVTP

-2464 ADGCLTGVM
+2464 AEGCLTGVM

-2506 EVTKTTPIV
+2506 EVTKTTPMV

-2778 TYAAQGE
+2778 AYAAQGE

>member
-1 MLKLL
+1 M
-6 KTLKRVALRVAA
+6 
-18 MAAPLAIAG
+18 
-27 VAGAAAASDLQV
+27 
-39 SAYTWAPNPV
+39 
-49 ANGARATF
+49 
-57 TLRATNN
+57 
-64 GPDPVNDAVVTIA
+64 
-77 VPSHFSVAAGTFPAY
+77 
-92 CSLSGA
+92 
-98 VGGQTLTC
+98 
-106 AMPPMAG
+106 
-113 GDASVVFSADATS
+113 
-126 AGSRT
+126 
-131 TTASISSLTNVD
+131 
-143 GNTGND
+143 
-149 SLTVSPAVREGAD
+149 
-162 LSVVKDDG
+162 
-170 EPDNSIPAGGILTYT
+170 
-185 LQARN
+185 
-190 AGPDATAA
+190 
-198 IRVTDNLP
+198 
-206 AANNFEFISAAGSDW
+206 
-221 TCNRSGLTVAC
+221 
-232 NYNGAAL
+232 
-239 IGDLPPITI
+239 
-248 KGRVL
+248 
-253 ATGGTITN
+253 
-261 NAFAGLTS
+261 
-269 LLVLDPNTTNDVA
+269 
-282 TPVVTTI
+282 
-289 EPGSDLSAEKTMPA
+289 
-303 TIVLGDSADITL
+303 
-315 KIRNVG
+315 
-321 PTTVD
+321 
-326 GAVIVDQIA
+326 
-335 PEFEI
+335 
-340 LTPLPAGCGVAG
+340 
-352 QAVSCTAGVLTTGQ
+352 
-366 VQTFV
+366 
-371 IPVRSLAVTSG
+371 
-382 GAVNSATVTSPAGIT
+382 
-397 DPIPDNNTANAGY
+397 
-410 SIVAPNADLRT
+410 
-421 RKVKGPN
+421 
-428 PVEAGEVMTS
+428 
-438 TITVRNLGP
+438 
-447 SVLNYDAANP
+447 
-457 LRIVDTVTADETYV
+457 
-471 SAAAPWVCSQ
+471 
-481 AGLEITC
+481 
-488 ELSGPG
+488 
-494 SLAVGADAVLSLRTL
+494 
-509 AGMGADLNLTNTACT
+509 
-524 AAGALPG
+524 
-531 DLNGGN
+531 
-537 NCASAISRSTPN
+537 
-549 EADLAI
+549 
-555 VKEVSLSATGPWTQA
+555 
-570 PALSVPFNTQD
+570 
-581 FYIRFTV
+581 
-588 SNLSGQIART
+588 
-598 VVVTDVL
+598 
-605 PNFINDAGNGFVTGF
+605 
-620 NLESASQGAP
+620 
-630 AYSASNGRI
+630 
-639 SWTVSD
+639 
-645 LDVGDSET
+645 
-653 AIVRISRPVESGLF
+653 
-667 DNVAVVTSPDTTEDP
+667 
-682 TTLANN
+682 
-688 QSTASYDIAPITDIT
+688 
-703 LNAKTVSPNPAKV
+703 
-716 GVLATYSIS
+716 
-725 VRGLGPNPASN
+725 
-736 VVVEDTIDTTRFELV
+736 
-751 GQPSTT
+751 
-757 KGGVT
+757 
-762 CVKNDATGAI
+762 
-772 TCPMGTIS
+772 
-780 RGQTYQISQQV
+780 
-791 RARFPFGGA
+791 
-800 TSGFPIDHVNTATVT
+800 
-815 TSTNETN
+815 
-822 AANNSVALTHPV
+822 
-834 LAPTMD
+834 
-840 LAITKEE
+840 
-847 PSAEFDPMPFGSEL
+847 
-861 VYDLRAS
+861 
-868 NYGPSRAGNVVVTDI
+868 
-883 PAAPA
+883 
-888 GYTMALSRFEVNPVG
+888 
-903 ADGGLTLYTPPAPNC
+903 
-918 VTVAGGQ
+918 
-925 IECRL
+925 
-930 HDSDPSQNFL
+930 
-940 DEEGQVIFRLFMAVT
+940 
-955 GAPPTGPMTFSNGAE
+955 
-970 IVSLEQDNTTVSQ
+970 
-983 ADSQLAN
+983 
-990 NTAVQTTTVIPATDL
+990 
-1005 EVVSKTRVT
+1005 
-1014 PSPVQINQPVEYRIV
+1014 
-1029 VRNNGVSPTTQV
+1029 
-1041 RVSDQLP
+1041 
-1048 WGWTRV
+1048 
-1054 NVAGQYEESFTVAGA
+1054 
-1069 ASVSNMTCSGAN
+1069 
-1081 KITCVLDGDF
+1081 
-1091 PAGMG
+1091 
-1096 DTVTLTLF
+1096 
-1104 AKAAH
+1104 
-1109 PFAGALNTNL
+1109 
-1119 TNTAEI
+1119 
-1125 KPGLDGSG
+1125 
-1133 KEISRDTNPANN
+1133 
-1145 TKTETTQ
+1145 
-1152 VTTSSIKG
+1152 
-1160 TVYRDDNRNDAIDA
+1160 
-1174 NEGMTGVTL
+1174 
-1183 TLSGTDV
+1183 
-1190 FGNAIANRT
+1190 
-1199 TATTAGGAFTF
+1199 
-1210 DRLPAGTYQIVETQP
+1210 
-1225 SGTFDRNETA
+1225 
-1235 GTAGGDVNNAAYGSG
+1235 
-1250 ASSNTISNIVLPA
+1250 
-1263 TTEATGYVFQEVSA
+1263 
-1277 AKVSGYVYRD
+1277 
-1287 LNNNGVREGGSG
+1287 
-1299 ETGFAPAAFA
+1299 
-1309 STPHIRLTGTDYA
+1309 
-1322 GGAVNLTANVN
+1322 
-1333 ATGFYEFASVPPSN
+1333 
-1347 GADAYIVTQLV
+1347 
-1358 QPNGASDGKDANGAL
+1358 
-1373 VIANSSGRTAPE
+1373 
-1385 GFDIGA
+1385 
-1391 VAPGADL
+1391 
-1398 TERNFGELPTSLL
+1398 
-1411 SGMVF
+1411 
-1416 LDPNADAIRSAGE
+1416 
-1429 TTGLAGA
+1429 
-1436 GIRLTGLNDLNE
+1436 
-1448 TIDCL
+1448 
-1453 ITTTATGLYSFPNAA
+1453 
-1468 SATPTCQ
+1468 
-1475 VLRPGVY
+1475 
-1482 ALEITP
+1482 
-1488 AAGLTHTGAFI
+1488 
-1499 GTSGGDSGGQSGANT
+1499 
-1514 AAPGEANKIVA
+1514 
-1525 VIVVTAGSSSINY
+1525 
-1538 DFGASGQGLSGYV
+1538 
-1551 YVDNNDTGVRDAG
+1551 
-1564 EAGIP
+1564 
-1569 GVSVTLSGT
+1569 
-1578 TANGQN
+1578 
-1584 VCDLISCTVTTD
+1584 
-1596 AAGAFILLS
+1596 
-1605 VPGSDATGYTLT
+1605 
-1617 QQAQTAAPLSNYT
+1617 
-1630 DGKDA
+1630 
-1635 AGVVGGVVRGAA
+1635 
-1647 ADDVISGIVLNA
+1647 
-1659 GELGSNYAFGELAG
+1659 
-1673 SLAGLVYVD
+1673 
-1682 GNDDG
+1682 
-1687 VRQAGELGLGG
+1687 
-1698 VEIILSGT
+1698 
-1706 TADGQDICA
+1706 
-1715 WRAALDPSQTCTVTT
+1715 
-1730 KADGSYVFDNLP
+1730 
-1742 KGTYALTETQPSAY
+1742 
-1756 ADGREAAGSAGGSV
+1756 
-1770 NNGVFDG
+1770 
-1777 TAAANT
+1777 
-1783 IGGIAL
+1783 
-1789 GAGVDATDYVFG
+1789 
-1801 ERAVVISGTVFKDP
+1801 VISGTVFKDP
-1815 QRDGVNGGGEPPLA
+1815 ERDGVNGGGEPPLA

-1846 TGPDGTY
+1846 TGADGTY

-1981 VGGVVTTPGDQISDI
+1981 VGGVVTTPGDQISGI

-2031 GGDRPLANVV
+2031 GGDHPLANVT

-2152 AVTRTVVT
+2152 AVTRSVVT

-2290 RFRHPDNNVVYG
+2290 RFRHPDNNAVYG
-2302 GARPNETGASFVDG
+2302 GARPNETGATFVDG

-2383 HLLGGTGNVRQ
+2383 HLLGGAGNARQ
-2394 VTDALGLYQFQL
+2394 ITDALGLYQFQL
-2406 MASAPAGAYSLSVTP
+2406 TASAPAGAYSLSVTP

-2441 LTVNATPDPLLV
+2441 LTVNATPDPLLI

-2473 TTGYVLSF
+2473 TTGYVLNF
-2481 NMTPG
+2481 NLTPG

-2506 EVTKTTPIV
+2506 EVTKTTPMV

-2778 TYAAQGE
+2778 AYAAQGE

-2815 IEEET
+2815 VEEET

>member
-6 KTLKRVALRVAA
+6 KTLKRVALRAVR
-18 MAAPLAIAG
+18 MAAPLAIVG

-39 SAYTWAPNPV
+39 SAYTWSPNPV

-57 TLRATNN
+57 TVRTTNN
-64 GPDPVNDAVVTIA
+64 GPDPVEDAVVTIA

-98 VGGQTLTC
+98 VGAQTLTC
-106 AMPPMAG
+106 AMPAMAG
-113 GDASVVFSADATS
+113 GDASIVFSADAIS
-126 AGSRT
+126 AGSQT
-131 TTASISSLTNVD
+131 TTAGISSPTNVD
-143 GNTGND
+143 ANPANN
-149 SLTVSPAVREGAD
+149 SLPVSPAVREGAD

-170 EPDNSIPAGGILTYT
+170 EPDDSIPAGGILTYT
-185 LQARN
+185 LNARN

-206 AANNFEFISAAGSDW
+206 ALSNFEFISAAGGDW
-221 TCNRSGLTVAC
+221 TCSRSGVTVTC

-248 KGRVL
+248 KGKVL

-261 NAFAGLTS
+261 NAFIGLTS
-269 LLVLDPNTTNDVA
+269 PLVLDPNTTNDVA

-289 EPGSDLSAEKTMPA
+289 EPGADLSAQKAMPA
-303 TIVLGDSADITL
+303 TVILGDSADITL
-315 KIRNVG
+315 TIRNAG
-321 PTTVD
+321 PLTVD
-326 GAVIVDQIA
+326 GAVIVDEIA

-340 LTPLPAGCGVAG
+340 LTPLPSGCGVAG
-352 QAVSCTAGVLTTGQ
+352 QTVSCTAGALTTGQ
-366 VQTFV
+366 SQNFV
-371 IPVRSLAVTSG
+371 VPVRSLAVTSG

-397 DPIPDNNTANAGY
+397 DPIADNNTANAGY

-421 RKVKGPN
+421 RKSKGPN

-447 SVLNYDAANP
+447 SVLNFDAANP

-471 SAAAPWVCSQ
+471 SADAPWACSPV
-481 AGLEITC
+481 GLEITC
-488 ELSGPG
+488 ELAGPG
-494 SLAVGADAVLSLRTL
+494 SLAVGADVVLSLKTL
-509 AGMGADLNLTNTACT
+509 AGTGADLNLSNTACT
-524 AAGALPG
+524 ATGALPG
-531 DLNGGN
+531 DLDAAN
-537 NCASAISRSTPN
+537 NCASATSRSTPN

-555 VKEVSLSATGPWTQA
+555 VKEVSLNAAGPWTQT
-570 PALSVPFNTQD
+570 PALSVPYDTQD
-581 FYIRFTV
+581 FYVRFTV
-588 SNLSGQIART
+588 SNLGGDVART
-598 VVVTDVL
+598 VVVTDEL
-605 PNFINDAGNGFVTGF
+605 PNFISDAGNGFVTGF
-620 NLESASQGAP
+620 NLESASKGAA
-630 AYSASNGRI
+630 AYTTSNGRI
-639 SWTVSD
+639 SWTLSD
-645 LDVGDSET
+645 LNVGDSET

-667 DNVAVVTSPDTTEDP
+667 NNVAEVSSPDTTEFNL
-682 TTLANN
+682 TNN
-688 QSTASYDIAPITDIT
+688 TSIASYDIAPITDIT
-703 LNAKTVSPNPAKV
+703 LNAKTISPDPAKV
-716 GVLATYSIS
+716 GVLATYNIS
-725 VRGLGPNPASN
+725 VRGLGPNPAAG
-736 VVVEDTIDTTRFELV
+736 VVVADTIDPARFELV
-751 GQPSTT
+751 GEPTTT
-757 KGGVT
+757 KSGVT
-762 CVKNDATGAI
+762 CVKNDATGQI
-772 TCPMGTIS
+772 SCPMGVIN
-780 RGQTYQISQQV
+780 RGQTYQISQPV

-800 TSGFPIDHVNTATVT
+800 TSGFPINHVNTATVT
-815 TSTNETN
+815 TTTPETN
-822 AANNSVALTHPV
+822 AGNNSVDLTHAV

-847 PSAEFDPMPFGSEL
+847 PSAEFDPIPFGSEL

-868 NYGPSRAGNVVVTDI
+868 NFGPSRAGNVVVTDI
-883 PAAPA
+883 PAPPA

-903 ADGGLTLYTPPAPNC
+903 ADGGLTLYAPPAPNC
-918 VTVAGGQ
+918 ATVAGGK

-930 HDSDPSQNFL
+930 HASDTTRNYL
-940 DEEGQVIFRLFMAVT
+940 DEERQVIFRLFMTVA

-970 IVSLEQDNTTVSQ
+970 IVSLEQDNTTVTQ
-983 ADSQLAN
+983 ADNQLAN

-1048 WGWTRV
+1048 LGWTRV
-1054 NVAGQYEESFTVAGA
+1054 NVAGQYEESFSVAGA

-1091 PAGMG
+1091 PAGAS
-1096 DTVTLTLF
+1096 DTVTLILF

-1119 TNTAEI
+1119 TNMAEI
-1125 KPGLDGSG
+1125 KPGLDGTN
-1133 KEISRDTNPANN
+1133 KEISRDTNPTNN

-1152 VTTSSIKG
+1152 VTQSSIAG

-1174 NEGMTGVTL
+1174 GEGMVGVTL

-1190 FGNAIANRT
+1190 FGNAISGRT
-1199 TATTAGGAFTF
+1199 TTTIAGGVFTF

-1235 GTAGGDVNNAAYGSG
+1235 GSAGGDVNNAAYGSG
-1250 ASSNTISNIVLPA
+1250 AATNTISNIVLPA
-1263 TTEATGYVFQEVSA
+1263 ATAATGYVFQEVSA

-1287 LNNNGVREGGSG
+1287 LNNNGLRAGGG
-1299 ETGFAPAAFA
+1299 ETGFAPSAFA

-1322 GGAVNLTANVN
+1322 GGAVNLTADVN
-1333 ATGFYEFASVPPSN
+1333 GSGFYEFASVPPSN
-1347 GADAYIVTQLV
+1347 GVDVYTVTQLV
-1358 QPNGASDGKDANGAL
+1358 QPNGASDGKDANGAA
-1373 VIANSSGRTAPE
+1373 VIPNSSGRAAPE

-1391 VAPGADL
+1391 LAPGADL
-1398 TERNFGELPTSLL
+1398 TERNFGELPTSTLG
-1411 SGMVF
+1411 GMVF
-1416 LDPNADAIRSAGE
+1416 LDPNADATRSAGE

-1436 GIRLTGLNDLNE
+1436 IVRLTGTDDLGQA
-1448 TIDCL
+1448 IDCS
-1453 ITTTATGLYSFPNAA
+1453 ITTTATGLYQFPVAGHA
-1468 SATPTCQ
+1468 SPLCQ
-1475 VLRPGVY
+1475 VLRPGDY
-1482 ALEITP
+1482 ALAITP

-1499 GTSGGDSGGQSGANT
+1499 GGAGGVSGGQSGADT
-1514 AAPGEANKIVA
+1514 AAPGAANTTVTAIA
-1525 VIVVTAGSSSINY
+1525 VVAGSSSSNY

-1578 TANGQN
+1578 TANGQD
-1584 VCDLISCTVTTD
+1584 VCTLINCTAVTD
-1596 AAGAFILLS
+1596 AAGAFIFLS

-1635 AGVVGGVVRGAA
+1635 AGVVGGVVRGTATNDA
-1647 ADDVISGIVLNA
+1647 ISGIVLNT

-1687 VRQAGELGLGG
+1687 VRQSTEPGLGG
-1698 VEIILSGT
+1698 IVITLSGT

-1730 KADGSYVFDNLP
+1730 KADGSYIFDNLP

-1770 NNGVFDG
+1770 NSGVFDG
-1777 TAAANT
+1777 TPAANT
-1783 IGGIAL
+1783 ISNIAL
-1789 GAGVDATDYVFG
+1789 GAGVDGTDYVFG

-1846 TGPDGTY
+1846 TGPDGSY
-1853 TFIDLPAGDYTVREV
+1853 SFIDLPAGDYTVREV

-1910 NNDGVRQA
+1910 NNDGVRQP
-1918 GEAPIAGVVVT
+1918 GEAPIAGVLVT
-1929 LTGTDAAGGAVNRTA
+1929 LTGTDAAGDAVTRTA

-1952 IIDDLLAGTYVV
+1952 VIDDLLAGTYVV

-1981 VGGVVTTPGDQISDI
+1981 VGGVVTTPGDQISGI

-2023 VDLNGVND
+2023 IDLNGVND
-2031 GGDRPLANVV
+2031 GGDRPLANVT

-2071 DYVVIETQ
+2071 DYVVIEAQ

-2099 TDEKTAPINFGE
+2099 TDQKPEPINFGE

-2152 AVTRTVVT
+2152 AVTRTTVT

-2174 TYTVTETQPDGY
+2174 TYTITETQPDGY

-2195 SGGASDG
+2195 SGGVSDD

-2255 TVELFLG
+2255 TVELLLG
-2262 DVLISTTQTGADGGY
+2262 DVLISTTQTGPDGGY

-2290 RFRHPDNNVVYG
+2290 RFRHPDNNAVYG

-2316 VTSASNA
+2316 VISGSNA

-2358 DAVRRTAIPGAT
+2358 DSVRRTAIPGAT

-2394 VTDALGLYQFQL
+2394 ITDALGLYQFQL
-2406 MASAPAGAYSLSVTP
+2406 TASAPAGAYSLSVTP

-2464 ADGCLTGVM
+2464 AEGCLTGVM

-2481 NMTPG
+2481 NLTPG
-2486 VSANI
+2486 VSANV

-2506 EVTKTTPIV
+2506 EVTKTTPMV

-2588 ELILVVG
+2588 GLILVVG

-2778 TYAAQGE
+2778 AYASQGE
-2785 SADLIKDRV
+2785 SADLIRDRV
-2794 AQVRRRL
+2794 GQVRRRL

-2815 IEEET
+2815 VEEET

>member
-6 KTLKRVALRVAA
+6 KSLQRLSLRLVRLS
-18 MAAPLAIAG
+18 APLVVVG
-27 VAGAAAASDLQV
+27 VAGAAAAADIQV
-39 SAYTWAPNPV
+39 SSYSWLPDPV
-49 ANGARATF
+49 ANGARADF
-57 TLRATNN
+57 TIRVSNN
-64 GPDPVNDAVVTIA
+64 DLETITDAVVTVA
-77 VPSHFSVAAGTFPAY
+77 VPANFTVLAASLPSY
-92 CSLSGA
+92 CTLSGA
-98 VGGQTLTC
+98 PGGQTLTC
-106 AMPPMAG
+106 DLPALPG
-113 GDASVVFSADATS
+113 GDFSIGYSAT
-126 AGSRT
+126 ATATGSRT
-131 TTASISSLTNVD
+131 STATISSATNVD
-143 GNTGND
+143 LNPGNE
-149 SLTVSPAVREGAD
+149 SLTVAPAVQSGAD
-162 LSVVKDDG
+162 LTVTKT
-170 EPDNSIPAGGILTYT
+170 DNESDHSIPGGGVLTYT
-185 LQARN
+185 LTASN

-198 IRVTDNLP
+198 IRLTDNLP
-206 AANNFEFISAAGSDW
+206 AAGDFEFISAAGDDW
-221 TCNRSGLTVAC
+221 TCTHVAATVVC
-232 NYNGAAL
+232 NYTGAPLRGA
-239 IGDLPPITI
+239 LPPVNI

-253 ATGGTITN
+253 ASGGTITN
-261 NAFAGLTS
+261 NAFVGLTS
-269 LLVLDPNTTNDVA
+269 PVVLDPNGENNAAV
-282 TPVVTTI
+282 PVVTTI
-289 EPGSDLSAEKTMPA
+289 EPGADLAAGKTMPA
-303 TIVLGDSADITL
+303 TIIQGDEADIELT
-315 KIRNVG
+315 IRNTG
-321 PTTVD
+321 PLTVA
-326 GAVIVDQIA
+326 GAVIVDTIA

-340 LTPLPAGCGVAG
+340 LTPLPAGCSATG
-352 QAVSCTAGVLTTGQ
+352 QTVSCTANSLSTGQ
-366 VQTFV
+366 NQKFLIRV
-371 IPVRSLAVTSG
+371 LAITPTAG
-382 GAVNSATVTSPAGIT
+382 QAINSATVTAPAGVT
-397 DPIPDNNTANAGY
+397 DPTAENNTANAGY
-410 SIVAPNADLRT
+410 RIVEPNADLRV
-421 RKVKGPN
+421 RKTKGPN
-428 PVEAGEVMTS
+428 PVEAGQEMTS
-438 TITVRNLGP
+438 TITIRNLGP
-447 SVLNYDAANP
+447 SILNYDAANP

-471 SAAAPWVCSQ
+471 SAAAPWTCAQ
-481 AGLEITC
+481 AGLQITC
-488 ELSGPG
+488 ELAGPG

-509 AGMGADLNLTNTACT
+509 AGSGIDLELGNTACT
-524 AAGALPG
+524 AASALPV
-531 DLNGGN
+531 DLDATN
-537 NCASAISRSTPN
+537 NCASAVSRSTPN
-549 EADLAI
+549 EADLEI
-555 VKEVSLSATGPWTQA
+555 VKEVSLNAAGPWSQA
-570 PALSVPFNTQD
+570 PALAITTD
-581 FYIRFTV
+581 DAAFYLRFTV
-588 SNLSGQIART
+588 RNLGGDTART
-598 VVVTDVL
+598 VVVTDDL
-605 PNFINDAGNGFVTGF
+605 PNFINDAANGFTTGF
-620 NLESASQGAP
+620 AVESASQGAP

-639 SWTVSD
+639 RWTVTD
-645 LDVGDSET
+645 LAAGDVET
-653 AIVRISRPVESGLF
+653 AIVRINRPVESGAF
-667 DNVAVVTSPDTTEDP
+667 DNTAEVTSPDTTEFN
-682 TTLANN
+682 LANN
-688 QSTASYDIAPITDIT
+688 RSTASYNIAPITDIT
-703 LNAKTVSPNPAKV
+703 LNAKSISPNPAQV
-716 GVLATYSIS
+716 GVVATYTIG
-725 VRGLGPNPASN
+725 VRGLGPNPAAD
-736 VVVEDTIDTTRFELV
+736 VVVTDVIDPARFELV
-751 GQPSTT
+751 GQPTTT
-757 KGGVT
+757 KAGAT
-762 CVKNDATGAI
+762 CALTDATGTISCA
-772 TCPMGTIS
+772 MGTVN
-780 RGQTYQISQQV
+780 RGQTYQINQKV

-800 TSGFPIDHVNTATVT
+800 TGGFPIDHTNTATVT
-815 TSTNETN
+815 TSTTESNSG
-822 AANNSVALTHPV
+822 NNSVGLTHTV
-834 LAPTMD
+834 TAPIMD

-847 PSAEFDPMPFGSEL
+847 PSAEFDPMPFGSGL

-868 NYGPSRAGNVVVTDI
+868 NYGPSRAGNVVITDI
-883 PAAPA
+883 PAPPA
-888 GYTMALSRFEVNPVG
+888 GYAMALDRVEVNPVG
-903 ADGGLTLYTPPAPNC
+903 ANGGLQLYTPPSPAC
-918 VTVAGGQ
+918 VTVAGGR

-930 HDSDPSQNFL
+930 HSSDPSMNYL
-940 DEEGQVIFRLFMAVT
+940 DERQQVVFRLFMTAT
-955 GAPPTGPMTFSNGAE
+955 GAAPTGSMTFSNGAQ
-970 IVSLEQDNTTVSQ
+970 IVSLEQDNTTVNQ
-983 ADSQLAN
+983 ADGELAN

-1005 EVVSKTRVT
+1005 EVVSKTRIT
-1014 PSPVQINQPVEYRIV
+1014 PSPVQINQPVQYSIV
-1029 VRNNGVSPTTQV
+1029 VRNNGVSPTTQM
-1041 RVSDQLP
+1041 RVTDALP
-1048 WGWTRV
+1048 AGWTRV
-1054 NVAGQYEESFTVAGA
+1054 ATGETFSVNGA
-1069 ASVSNMTCSGAN
+1069 ASVTAMNCTGTGSILC
-1081 KITCVLDGDF
+1081 ILDGDF
-1091 PAGMG
+1091 PAGAG
-1096 DTVTLTLF
+1096 NTVTLTLF

-1109 PFAGALNTNL
+1109 PFAGALNVDL
-1119 TNTAEI
+1119 TNTASI
-1125 KPGLDGSG
+1125 APGRDGNN
-1133 KEISRDTNPANN
+1133 KEISRDTNATNN
-1145 TKTETTQ
+1145 SKTATTQ
-1152 VTTSSIKG
+1152 VTQSSIAG
-1160 TVYRDDNRNDAIDA
+1160 TVYRDDNRNDVIDA
-1174 NEGMTGVTL
+1174 GEGLVGVRL
-1183 TLSGTDV
+1183 TLSGTDI
-1190 FGNAIANRT
+1190 FGNAISGRT
-1199 TATTAGGAFTF
+1199 TDTTAGGVFTF

-1235 GTAGGDVNNAAYGSG
+1235 GSAGGDVNNDAYGSG
-1250 ASSNTISNIVLPA
+1250 AATNTISNIVLPEA
-1263 TTEATGYVFQEVSA
+1263 TAATGYVFQEVSA
-1277 AKVSGYVYRD
+1277 ARVSGYVYRD
-1287 LNNNGVREGGSG
+1287 LNNNGLREAGDG
-1299 ETGFAPAAFA
+1299 ETGYAPSAFA

-1333 ATGFYEFASVPPSN
+1333 ASGFYEFASVPPSD
-1347 GADAYIVTQLV
+1347 GTAYAVTQLV
-1358 QPNGASDGKDANGAL
+1358 QPTGASDGKDANGGL
-1373 VIANSSGRTAPE
+1373 VIPGSSGRTAPE

-1391 VAPGADL
+1391 VAPAANL
-1398 TERNFGELPTSLL
+1398 TERNFGELPTSTL

-1416 LDPNADAIRSAGE
+1416 LDPNADAVRGAGE
-1429 TTGLAGA
+1429 TTGLSGA
-1436 GIRLTGLNDLNE
+1436 AIRLTGLNDLNE
-1448 TIDCL
+1448 AVDCL
-1453 ITTTATGLYSFPNAA
+1453 VTTTATGLYSFPVAG

-1499 GTSGGDSGGQSGANT
+1499 GSSGGDSGSQSGADT
-1514 AAPGEANKIVA
+1514 AAPGAGNTTVTAIA
-1525 VIVVTAGSSSINY
+1525 VVAGSSSSNY

-1569 GVSVTLSGT
+1569 GVRVTLSGM
-1578 TANGQN
+1578 TANGQD
-1584 VCDLISCTVTTD
+1584 VCDLTNCTATTD
-1596 AAGAFILLS
+1596 AAGAFIFLS

-1617 QQAQTAAPLSNYT
+1617 EQAQNSAPLSNYS
-1630 DGKDA
+1630 DGRDA
-1635 AGVVGGVVRGAA
+1635 AGVVGGVVRGTATN
-1647 ADDVISGIVLNA
+1647 DVISGIVLNT

-1673 SLAGLVYVD
+1673 SLTGLVYVD

-1687 VRQAGELGLGG
+1687 VRQSAEPGLGG
-1698 VEIILSGT
+1698 VEITLSGQ

-1715 WRAALDPSQTCTVTT
+1715 WRAALDPSLTCTVTT
-1730 KADGSYVFDNLP
+1730 NADGTYGFDSLP
-1742 KGTYALTETQPSAY
+1742 KGTYALTETQPSVY
-1756 ADGREAAGSAGGSV
+1756 ADGREGAGSAGGSV
-1770 NNGVFDG
+1770 NNGLFDG

-1783 IGGIAL
+1783 ISNIVL
-1789 GAGVDATDYVFG
+1789 DAGVDATDYVFG

-1815 QRDGVNGGGEPPLA
+1815 ERDGVNGGGEPPLA

-1853 TFIDLPAGDYTVREV
+1853 SFTDLPAGDYTVREI
-1868 QPDGYGSSS
+1868 QPDGYGSST

-1891 TVDFA
+1891 SVDFA

-1910 NNDGVRQA
+1910 NNDGVRQS
-1918 GEAPIAGVVVT
+1918 GEAPIAGVTVT
-1929 LTGTDAAGGAVNRTA
+1929 LTGVDAAGNAVTRTA
-1944 TTNASGEW
+1944 TTNASGAW
-1952 IIDDLLAGTYVV
+1952 LIDDLLAGTYAVA
-1964 VETQPANYS
+1964 ETQPANYS

-1981 VGGVVTTPGDQISDI
+1981 AGGDVATPGDLISNI
-1996 VLPEAT
+1996 VLPVAT
-2002 DAIDYAFGERG
+2002 DATDYAFGERG
-2013 QGVSGNVYVD
+2013 QGVSGHVYVD
-2023 VDLNGVND
+2023 LDLNGTND
-2031 GGDRPLANVV
+2031 GDDRPLANVV

-2086 PEHPTN
+2086 PENPTN
-2092 RVPVTVV
+2092 RVPVTVI

-2195 SGGASDG
+2195 AGGVSDG

-2220 LFGERGDEAQIS
+2220 LFGERGDEARIS
-2232 GSVWMDSDHDRARGG
+2232 GSVWLDSDHDRARGG
-2247 GEAPQAGW
+2247 GEAPQSGW

-2262 DVLISTTQTGADGGY
+2262 DVLISTTRTGADGGY

-2290 RFRHPDNNVVYG
+2290 RFRHPDNNAVYG
-2302 GARPNETGASFVDG
+2302 GARPNETGAAFVDG
-2316 VTSASNA
+2316 VISASNA
-2323 GGATLKDREL
+2323 GGATLTDREL
-2333 TGITLTPGAG
+2333 TGITLAPGAG

-2358 DAVRRTAIPGAT
+2358 DSVRRTAIPGAT

-2383 HLLGGTGNVRQ
+2383 HLLGGAGNVRQ

-2441 LTVNATPDPLLV
+2441 LTVNATPDPMLV

-2464 ADGCLTGVM
+2464 AEGCLTGVM
-2473 TTGYVLSF
+2473 TTGYVL
-2481 NMTPG
+2481 NLNLTPG
-2486 VSANI
+2486 VSANV

-2506 EVTKTTPIV
+2506 EVTKTTPMV

-2562 AVEPIQN
+2562 AIEPIQN

-2595 SGVVEGEHTNVAFAV
+2595 SGVVEGEHTNVAYAV

-2731 FGAGLHRVVRLDLNG
+2731 FGASLHRVVRLDLNG

-2778 TYAAQGE
+2778 AYASQGE
-2785 SADLIKDRV
+2785 SADLIRDRV

-2815 IEEET
+2815 VEEET